1 MPLADKTTFGS
12 GDKTT
17 ETSDAQ
23 REVDLAVQSW
33 VIGTTLLGAGA
44 EHLTAAIKQR
54 LAKALVDLAAV
65 IIHHW
70 TSAHLEA
77 NFGDMKAELT
87 SDEAIK
93 AVVGDEAAQG
103 EIDETRRYVAGI
115 VDVLEFAFLSEPVR
129 RILHHLCE
137 GARQKVLGTSVEK
150 AEVSG
155 VMESLVHGA
164 WLADIEVGRGAGA
177 LNGAIRGLP
186 ATPFLR
192 TALANHFLA
201 RVYWSHWKKEDR
213 LALLDAAEEALRPF
227 DVTLNKA
234 ELKRLIEQSA
244 RKEDDEPN
252 AVE

>member
-1 MPLADKTTFGS
+1 
-12 GDKTT
+12 
-17 ETSDAQ
+17 
-23 REVDLAVQSW
+23 
-33 VIGTTLLGAGA
+33 
-44 EHLTAAIKQR
+44 
-54 LAKALVDLAAV
+54 
-65 IIHHW
+65 
-70 TSAHLEA
+70 
-77 NFGDMKAELT
+77 
-87 SDEAIK
+87 
-93 AVVGDEAAQG
+93 
-103 EIDETRRYVAGI
+103 
-115 VDVLEFAFLSEPVR
+115 
-129 RILHHLCE
+129 
-137 GARQKVLGTSVEK
+137 
-150 AEVSG
+150 
-155 VMESLVHGA
+155 MESLVHGA